1 MTNQHL
7 DFNQH
12 SGDSQTSAT
21 KTPTPFSLRFTFE
34 ERAKLADAANGV
46 PLGTYIK
53 AVLFQKDLKKVRRRG
68 THPVADHR
76 ELARV
81 LSALGSSRL
90 SNNVNQ
96 LAKAVHTGSLP
107 VNPDTESEL
116 RSACADIAAMR
127 SMLIVALG
135 LESEGP

>member
-7 DFNQH
+7 DFNTY
-12 SGDSQTSAT
+12 SGRPQESAP
-21 KTPTPFSLRFTFE
+21 KTPTPFSLRLTFE
-34 ERAKLADAANGV
+34 ERTKLENAANGL

-53 AVLFQKDLKKVRRRG
+53 AVLFQEDLKKVRRRG

-96 LAKAVHTGSLP
+96 LAKAVNTGSLP
-107 VNPDTESEL
+107 VNPDTESDL
-116 RSACADIAAMR
+116 RSACANIAEMR

>member
-7 DFNQH
+7 DFNAH
-12 SGDSQTSAT
+12 SGRSEESAP
-21 KTPTPFSLRFTFE
+21 KTPTPFSLRLTFE
-34 ERAKLADAANGV
+34 ERTKLENAANGL

-53 AVLFQKDLKKVRRRG
+53 AVLFQEDLKKVRRRG

-96 LAKAVHTGSLP
+96 LAKIVS
-107 VNPDTESEL
+107 
-116 RSACADIAAMR
+116 RS
-127 SMLIVALG
+127 VV
-135 LESEGP
+135 